1 MFGGKKMRKGR
12 KVQRE
17 WSKVPGGNNSS
28 SEVSPKSDLQSD
40 RMELPSRVK
49 EARTGKRNGGENLQK
64 SVLKKS
70 YLARFGTLFKLA
82 IGGLILLFLFNLV
95 TRYVKSP
102 ANDSHSVKLSKE
114 PEARLSDSEFK
125 NLFSKKNSLIDW
137 NHRIDIGLE
146 EVVAYI
152 RQINDANLTMADFFK
167 QLGKAALGHTRIT
180 SDGSRESML
189 TYFLT
194 DHRASLHL
202 NFSEKEEQLLLDS
215 VEFYTIESQRKPTER
230 TSNDYSALLPQPG
243 NEGMELMEAIKE
255 LGVPDWLY
263 SSFLPGTKAQI
274 AISYKASDEMRV
286 TLYFDQ
292 VGEVFRLG
300 NMTKI
305 EDKKE

>member
-1 MFGGKKMRKGR
+1 MRKGR

-17 WSKVPGGNNSS
+17 WSKVSGGNKIT
-28 SEVSPKSDLQSD
+28 SEVSSKNNPQRDGMDL
-40 RMELPSRVK
+40 SRKDKEVK
-49 EARTGKRNGGENLQK
+49 TGNRNIGGNPQK
-64 SVLKKS
+64 NVIKGSN
-70 YLARFGTLFKLA
+70 LARFSTFFKLVL
-82 IGGLILLFLFNLV
+82 GGLFFLFLFNVV
-95 TRYVKSP
+95 TRHVKSP

>member
-1 MFGGKKMRKGR
+1 MGKGR

-17 WSKVPGGNNSS
+17 WSKVPGGHKSS
-28 SEVSPKSDLQSD
+28 SEVSSKSNLQSD

-49 EARTGKRNGGENLQK
+49 EAKTGTRNGGENLQK
-64 SVLKKS
+64 NVFKKT
-70 YLARFGTLFKLA
+70 YLTRFATFFKLA
-82 IGGLILLFLFNLV
+82 IGGLLLLFLFNLAS
-95 TRYVKSP
+95 RYVKSP
-102 ANDSHSVKLSKE
+102 ANNSHSVKLSKK
-114 PEARLSDSEFK
+114 PGARLSDSEFK

-137 NHRIDIGLE
+137 NHRIDIDIE
-146 EVVAYI
+146 DIVAYI
-152 RQINDANLTMADFFK
+152 RQINDANLTMDDFFK

-292 VGEVFRLG
+292 DGEVFRLG

-305 EDKKE
+305 EDKEK